1 MPRYLENLRTKLFL
15 ILAFLKARFYR
26 FWIILLIPLVG
37 IIFFIIAT
45 RIVNPVEYLNS
56 DFFKLWLSGR
66 LASTGQNPYNSQ
78 IWIAGHHQFG
88 ASWIPEATFIY
99 PLPLSLIFL
108 PFGLL
113 PVYQAFILWDI
124 LSQFMIIL
132 SIVLLLVIYSKLSIK
147 HFVLPLM
154 AGVILFRPTIVTLVN
169 GQLSGMLLLLIAGI
183 TYLWEKGKWEQGAVL
198 LAILA
203 LKPNLGAPLILL
215 LSVYLLQKKQITSLI
230 AGAVSGLLLLIAGFV
245 QNPNWLIEF
254 WNVGSGKLSQ
264 TFGFSPTIWGMSA
277 IFCNY
282 NLDCAIGHGVGISLL
297 FLIGYL
303 YLLIRKQNILSPALT
318 VGLAVVITLL
328 LTPYTWPYDQLLL
341 VAPIVTITMRLAR
354 DGYKYL
360 PVSLIFITTD
370 ILALILLGVSA
381 KNQIEIWNVTI
392 PLFIFGLLAW
402 YLSRRNIKFK
412 L

>member
-1 MPRYLENLRTKLFL
+1 
-15 ILAFLKARFYR
+15 
-26 FWIILLIPLVG
+26 LIPFLG

-45 RIVNPVEYLNS
+45 KIVNPVEYPNS
-56 DFFKLWLSGR
+56 DFFKLWLSGH
-66 LASTGQNPYNSQ
+66 LASTGKNPYSSQ

-99 PLPLSLIFL
+99 PLPLSLLFL
-108 PFGLL
+108 PLGLL
-113 PVYQAFILWDI
+113 PLYQAFIVWDI

-132 SIVLLLVIYSKLSIK
+132 SIALLLITNSNLSIK
-147 HFVLPLM
+147 RFILPII

-169 GQLSGMLLLLIAGI
+169 GQLSGMLLLLIASI
-183 TYLWEKGKWEQGAVL
+183 IYLWEKGKWEHGAVL

-203 LKPNLGAPLILL
+203 LKPNLGVPLILL

-230 AGAVSGLLLLIAGFV
+230 AGVISGLLLLIAGLI

-254 WNVGSGKLSQ
+254 WNAGNGKLSQ
-264 TFGFSPTIWGMSA
+264 TFGFSPTIWGISA
-277 IFCNY
+277 LFCNY
-282 NLDCAIGHGVGISLL
+282 NLNCTIAYGAGIGLL

-303 YLLIRKQNILSPALT
+303 YLLIGKQNILSPALT
-318 VGLAVVITLL
+318 VSLAVVITLL

-360 PVSLIFITTD
+360 PVSLIFLTID

-381 KNQIEIWNVTI
+381 MIQMEILNVAI
-392 PLFIFGLLAW
+392 PLFIFGLFVW
-402 YLSRRNIKFK
+402 HLSKKNIKFQPK